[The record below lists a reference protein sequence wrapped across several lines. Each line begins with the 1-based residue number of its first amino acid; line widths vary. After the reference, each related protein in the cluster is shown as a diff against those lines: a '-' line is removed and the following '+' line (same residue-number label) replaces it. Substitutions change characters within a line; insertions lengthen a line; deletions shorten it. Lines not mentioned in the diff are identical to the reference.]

1 MTNPTTITAPEGLPF
16 IEIVREVDAP
26 VDAVYRAHT
35 DPKLVAQW
43 LGPRGYEMDI
53 ERWEIKTGGGYRY
66 IQRDGDSEYPF
77 NGVVHS
83 ASVENGIVQ
92 TFEFEGFPGIVTL
105 EYLSFEDLGNGRTRL
120 SGRSVF
126 PNLESREGMLQSGM
140 EVGVNEGY
148 ERLDELLAKAS
159 NPVSA

>member
-1 MTNPTTITAPEGLPF
+1 MTNPTTITAPEGQPF

-35 DPKLVAQW
+35 DPELIAKW
-43 LGPRGYEMDI
+43 LGPRGYDMEI
-53 ERWEIKTGGGYRY
+53 ERWEIKPGGGYRY
-66 IQRDGDSEYPF
+66 IQRDGNDEYPF
-77 NGVVHS
+77 RGVVHS

-105 EYLSFEDLGNGRTRL
+105 EYMSFENLGDGRTRL

-148 ERLDELLAKAS
+148 ERLDELLANAS
-159 NPVSA
+159 NSVSA